1 MMIRNGKL
9 PHSLTYYSHRALQT
23 SGQEHNS
30 SIILTV
36 LSVLICLLACLLACK
51 GCLSLEAAALSLPNA
66 THIFSIP
73 LLCPPLLSSL
83 DQAAASL
90 SQLCRTRVRSVRSV
104 RRRQLIGVDTVKN
117 QDEREGGWEGDTTE
131 GSTGRE
137 ASKGFQCPSVD
148 VLVRRRMGLGRSCAS
163 ILPPSPKGK

>member
-9 PHSLTYYSHRALQT
+9 PHSLTYYSHRALLT

-36 LSVLICLLACLLACK
+36 LSIFICLLACK

-66 THIFSIP
+66 THIFSI
-73 LLCPPLLSSL
+73 LLSCPPPSSL

-90 SQLCRTRVRSVRSV
+90 
-104 RRRQLIGVDTVKN
+104 N
-117 QDEREGGWEGDTTE
+117 
-131 GSTGRE
+131 
-137 ASKGFQCPSVD
+137 
-148 VLVRRRMGLGRSCAS
+148 CAVPES
-163 ILPPSPKGK
+163 GQSGQYDDDNS

>member
-36 LSVLICLLACLLACK
+36 LSVLICLLACK
-51 GCLSLEAAALSLPNA
+51 GCLSLEAAALCLPNA

-73 LLCPPLLSSL
+73 LSCPPLLSSL

-131 GSTGRE
+131 GSTG
-137 ASKGFQCPSVD
+137 
-148 VLVRRRMGLGRSCAS
+148 
-163 ILPPSPKGK
+163 

>member
-36 LSVLICLLACLLACK
+36 LSVLICLLACK
-51 GCLSLEAAALSLPNA
+51 GCLSLEAAALCLPNA

-73 LLCPPLLSSL
+73 LSCPPPPPLLPRSGSSIT
-83 DQAAASL
+83 L
-90 SQLCRTRVRSVRSV
+90 STVPYQSPVSPVSTTTTTYRCR
-104 RRRQLIGVDTVKN
+104 Q
-117 QDEREGGWEGDTTE
+117 
-131 GSTGRE
+131 
-137 ASKGFQCPSVD
+137 SKESG
-148 VLVRRRMGLGRSCAS
+148 
-163 ILPPSPKGK
+163 